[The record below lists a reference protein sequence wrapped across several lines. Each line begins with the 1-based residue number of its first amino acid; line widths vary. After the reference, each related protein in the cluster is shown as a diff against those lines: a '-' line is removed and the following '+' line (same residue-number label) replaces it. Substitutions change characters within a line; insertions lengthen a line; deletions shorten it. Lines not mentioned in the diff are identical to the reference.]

1 MTMHILCVIPARI
14 GSSRLHHKPLQT
26 IADQPL
32 IRLVAQRALDFR
44 FLDHVVVATDD
55 RRVADA
61 VAGLDVEAVL
71 TSRRH
76 RNGTERTAAVAKL
89 PRFAAAKIVV
99 NLQGDEP
106 FVSAE
111 SVAGAIAEVRQGAS
125 VGTGGARLD
134 PAKLL
139 DPGTVKVFVDSSGRA
154 LAFSRGARPTTPD
167 VRETAVLH
175 HVGVYAYRPAALSRW
190 ASVDPVEEEIAQSLE
205 QLRPLSYGEHIGVC
219 KLDAAAPRG
228 IDTVADLHEARELV
242 SAIN

>member
-1 MTMHILCVIPARI
+1 MHILCVIPARI
-14 GSSRLHHKPLQT
+14 GSSRIPHKPLQT

-32 IRLVAQRALDFR
+32 IRLVAQRALDFG

-61 VAGLDVEAVL
+61 VADLDVEAIL
-71 TSRRH
+71 TSRGH
-76 RNGTERTAAVAKL
+76 RNGTERTAAVAQL
-89 PRFAAAKIVV
+89 PRFAAAEIVV

-125 VGTGGARLD
+125 VGTVGARLD
-134 PAKLL
+134 RAKLH

-154 LAFSRGARPTTPD
+154 LAFSRGARPTPD
-167 VRETAVLH
+167 VREAAVLH
-175 HVGVYAYRPAALSRW
+175 HVGVYVYRPAALSRW
-190 ASVDPVEEEIAQSLE
+190 AFTDPVQEEITQSLE
-205 QLRPLSYGEHIGVC
+205 QLRPLSYGEHIGVY

>member
-1 MTMHILCVIPARI
+1 MHILCVIPARI

-32 IRLVAQRALDFR
+32 IRLVAQRALDFG

-61 VAGLDVEAVL
+61 VEELDVEAVL
-71 TSRRH
+71 TSRH

-89 PRFAAAKIVV
+89 PRFAAAEIVV

-106 FVSAE
+106 FVLAG

-125 VGTGGARLD
+125 VGTVGARLERS
-134 PAKLL
+134 KLP
-139 DPGTVKVFVDSSGRA
+139 DPGTGKVFVDSSGRA
-154 LAFSRGARPTTPD
+154 LAFSRGARPTPD
-167 VRETAVLH
+167 VQETAVLH

-190 ASVDPVEEEIAQSLE
+190 ASTDPGEEEIAQGLE

-219 KLDAAAPRG
+219 RLDAAAPHG

-242 SAIN
+242 SAIK

>member
-1 MTMHILCVIPARI
+1 MHILCVIPARI

-32 IRLVAQRALDFR
+32 IRLVAQRALDFG

-61 VAGLDVEAVL
+61 VADLDVEAVL

-76 RNGTERTAAVAKL
+76 RNGTERTAAVAQL
-89 PRFAAAKIVV
+89 PRFGAAEIVV

-111 SVAGAIAEVRQGAS
+111 SVAGAIAEVRRGAS
-125 VGTGGARLD
+125 VGTAGARLD
-134 PAKLL
+134 QPKLL
-139 DPGTVKVFVDSSGRA
+139 DPGTVKVFGESSGRA
-154 LAFSRGARPTTPD
+154 LAFSRRARPMPD

-190 ASVDPVEEEIAQSLE
+190 ASTDPVEEEIAQSLE

-219 KLDAAAPRG
+219 RLNAAAPHG

-242 SAIN
+242 STIN